1 MIFQTLYAERYSTV
15 DQGQHGVSIQFT
27 EDGDVDFVEVG
38 MIRGR
43 EHQNNAGY
51 RDDRFG
57 YTLRSV
63 KNQIIQYSG
72 GNIQQVTKKFLAMEH
87 RHFEEVHRV
96 ACDAYNVPIQITY

>member
-1 MIFQTLYAERYSTV
+1 MPTLIEGELHILDA
-15 DQGQHGVSIQFT
+15 
-27 EDGDVDFVEVG
+27 
-38 MIRGR
+38 
-43 EHQNNAGY
+43 
-51 RDDRFG
+51 
-57 YTLRSV
+57 TLENLPSV